1 MKKVKNTVL
10 LGALSIVLLILWS
23 RNEGGIN
30 EKIKGE
36 IDSNKV
42 ELEKL
47 KQELVSNANGQSPNN
62 LEERLHMELL
72 SYEEKVMSMLCSMPD
87 CPADCDVCCN
97 LPYNMKKG
105 KFMVHHV
112 FTERDPWIWNQEYR
126 FINMS
131 LDKDSTVVYVGAN
144 TWGGDGKQIMD
155 MFNCTIHMF
164 EPVPSFFEELTG
176 HWKGYKAE
184 LGFDATL
191 YKFGLGSND
200 RTIHLAPEDLGIDG
214 GLGTFGMVDSEGNA
228 KIPLKI
234 REGATVI
241 RDIMTDPDT
250 QEITTV
256 DLLHVNCEG
265 CEWEMFEN
273 LIETGVMQTIRSMQF
288 SSHYFSP
295 DQVPNLLARYCK
307 IKEHLSKTHYMVYG
321 QSFGWERWDLK
332 E

>member
-1 MKKVKNTVL
+1 VVL
-10 LGALSIVLLILWS
+10 GGLGVVLLILWS
-23 RNEGGIN
+23 RHDGVVN
-30 EKIKGE
+30 EKIKVE
-36 IDSNKV
+36 IDNNKE
-42 ELEKL
+42 ELEKI
-47 KQELVSNANGQSPNN
+47 KQEIVNSVDNPSSDN
-62 LEERLHMELL
+62 LEDQLQMELL
-72 SYEEKVMSMLCSMPD
+72 SYEKKVMSRLCSLPD

-112 FTERDPWIWNQEYR
+112 FTERDPWLWNQEYR
-126 FINMS
+126 FINMT

-176 HWKGYKAE
+176 HWNGYKAE
-184 LGFDATL
+184 LGFDASL
-191 YKFGLGSND
+191 YNFGLGNKD

-234 REGATVI
+234 REGASAI
-241 RDIMTDPDT
+241 KEILTDSET
-250 QEITTV
+250 GASTTI

-273 LIETGVMQTIRSMQF
+273 LLETGVMQSIKSMQF

-307 IKEHLSKTHYMVYG
+307 IREELRKTHTMVYG